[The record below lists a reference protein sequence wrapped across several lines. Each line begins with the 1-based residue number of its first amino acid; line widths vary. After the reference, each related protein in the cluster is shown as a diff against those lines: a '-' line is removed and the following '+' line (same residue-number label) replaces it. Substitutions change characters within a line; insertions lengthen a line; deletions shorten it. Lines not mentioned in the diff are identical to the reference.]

1 MATKVKTTAN
11 KRKTIKELQW
21 IIDCQEKS
29 IKYHKLA
36 VISLAIGI
44 VIILCSFTF

>member
-1 MATKVKTTAN
+1 MATKAKTTTN

-29 IKYHKLA
+29 ITYHKFA
-36 VISLAIGI
+36 VIGLAIGI
-44 VIILCSFTF
+44 VIILCTFTF

>member
-1 MATKVKTTAN
+1 MAKTTTN

-29 IKYHKLA
+29 IKRGKFIIIGLA
-36 VISLAIGI
+36 V
-44 VIILCSFTF
+44 VILSMYCYFVF